1 VHIGSGDLNQFG
13 ADIVPSLASTIT
25 AAQGITIGPVN
36 CAPLTV
42 SPNFCAA
49 TAPFSL
55 SRTGSWSLTFKNGS
69 DTATATTPSLAGI
82 PAEQVPFPT
91 SVSISNAG
99 ITPTLS
105 WTVPG
110 GFAPDAVRVQVFDK
124 SIVLAN
130 GQNDIIFA
138 RSLSGTETSFQIPA
152 GVLTDSGKYSLNVQL
167 IETRGHV
174 PPPSSGNLTNA
185 SIFRR
190 SNSFFDFSPLSGPQ
204 PAAFL
209 PTRGDGLTAPYQF
222 HVDGI
227 RAGQTI
233 FIDPAVAVGYKYAVG
248 AGDPKFASVILP
260 GVGDNLFT
268 LSFLVGGS
276 TILQEIT
283 ANTQFFF
290 PSGGV
295 GAFDVTGIETS
306 AMLDPNNVT
315 AFVTGLTFLAD
326 GDFTGTMTP
335 LIAEVPETPVP
346 EPATLLLWGVSM
358 AGLRLVACWRRR
370 SEG

>member
-1 VHIGSGDLNQFG
+1 
-13 ADIVPSLASTIT
+13 
-25 AAQGITIGPVN
+25 
-36 CAPLTV
+36 
-42 SPNFCAA
+42 
-49 TAPFSL
+49 
-55 SRTGSWSLTFKNGS
+55 
-69 DTATATTPSLAGI
+69 
-82 PAEQVPFPT
+82 
-91 SVSISNAG
+91 
-99 ITPTLS
+99 
-105 WTVPG
+105 
-110 GFAPDAVRVQVFDK
+110 
-124 SIVLAN
+124 
-130 GQNDIIFA
+130 
-138 RSLSGTETSFQIPA
+138 
-152 GVLTDSGKYSLNVQL
+152 VQL

-233 FIDPAVAVGYKYAVG
+233 FIDPTVAVGYKYAVG

-260 GVGDNLFT
+260 AVGDNLFT

-276 TILQEIT
+276 TILQEVT

-346 EPATLLLWGVSM
+346 EPATLLLWGTTL
-358 AGLRLVACWRRR
+358 AGLRLTARWRRR
-370 SEG
+370 TADMR